1 MAGQINTSGG
11 GREQG
16 WSRRD
21 DQAAREPGQRG
32 EEAKA
37 SNPVTAAA
45 FAEIASMMSRFLSR
59 LSEFSP
65 FRESNVGIAE
75 WSVLNALSK
84 VESGSNKQLVRDLGI
99 TKQRVNQICDAL
111 KTAGYISVTAAA
123 GDARKGVIVLTAAGR
138 AELEAVN
145 EKLAPLLMNGLAGK
159 ERTLTMARKSL
170 KALMHLVNEE
180 RGKDEAGNKSGKQQS
195 ESRRKPGR

>member
-1 MAGQINTSGG
+1 MAGQVNTGG
-11 GREQG
+11 GREPG
-16 WSRRD
+16 WKREA
-21 DQAAREPGQRG
+21 QAARQAERRDEP
-32 EEAKA
+32 KD

-59 LSEFSP
+59 LSEFAP

-145 EKLAPLLMNGLAGK
+145 EKLTPLLMNGLAGK

-170 KALMHLVNEE
+170 KALMHFVNEE
-180 RGKDEAGNKSGKQQS
+180 RVKDEAGGKANQQQS
-195 ESRRKPGR
+195 ESRRKSG

>member
-1 MAGQINTSGG
+1 MAGQMNMGG
-11 GREQG
+11 GRDAG
-16 WSRRD
+16 WSR
-21 DQAAREPGQRG
+21 EGQGGRKAERR

-37 SNPVTAAA
+37 NSPVTAAA

-59 LSEFSP
+59 LSEFAP
-65 FRESNVGIAE
+65 FRESNVGIAD

-111 KTAGYISVTAAA
+111 KTAGYISVTAAE

-138 AELEAVN
+138 TELEAVN
-145 EKLAPLLMNGLAGK
+145 EKLTPLLMTGLAGK

-170 KALMHLVNEE
+170 KALMHFVNED
-180 RGKDEAGNKSGKQQS
+180 RAKDDPGKARPEQS
-195 ESRRKPGR
+195 DKRRRKAGA